1 MAIASE
7 RMQRYAFLI
16 TALALLLL
24 LTATQAL
31 AQDNGEY
38 TFSKDVPEQA
48 ITFLTTNP
56 YTNASGSMTITF
68 SGVFH
73 ANRLTEFR
81 KLGTSFITGDQ
92 NGTFVFTP
100 DDPTQPTIS
109 GKFRFGLS
117 GETFPHADIIEFN
130 FKMDGFAPDGSPVTL
145 IQAEQAFVNEGGLQI
160 TFGKTSRLNE
170 NDPKGGSDQ

>member
-1 MAIASE
+1 MAIVNE
-7 RMQRYAFLI
+7 GMQRYAFLI
-16 TALALLLL
+16 TALAFLLL

-31 AQDNGEY
+31 AQDKGEY
-38 TFSKDVPEQA
+38 TFSQDVPEQA

-56 YTNASGSMTITF
+56 YTKASGSMTITF

-81 KLGTSFITGDQ
+81 KLGSSFITGDQ

-117 GETFPHADIIEFN
+117 GETFAHTDVIEFN
-130 FKMDGFAPDGSPVTL
+130 FKMDGFAPDRSPVTF

-160 TFGKTSRLNE
+160 TFGKTRRLVE
-170 NDPKGGSDQ
+170 NNLKGGSDQ